1 MIKHI
6 VMWTLKEEAE
16 GATAAENAAKMK
28 EMLEALNGKI
38 EILKHLEVSADI
50 FEAAPECSIILYS
63 EFDSKEDLQTY
74 AVHPL
79 HLECVGFIKKIVK
92 SRSVVDYVI

>member
-16 GATAAENAAKMK
+16 GAAAAENAAKMK
-28 EMLEALNGKI
+28 EMLEGLNGKI
-38 EILKHLEVSADI
+38 EVLKHLEVSAEI
-50 FEAAPECSIILYS
+50 FESVPDCNVILYS
-63 EFDSKEDLQTY
+63 EFESKEDLHIY

-79 HLECVGFIKKIVK
+79 HQECVTFIKKIVS